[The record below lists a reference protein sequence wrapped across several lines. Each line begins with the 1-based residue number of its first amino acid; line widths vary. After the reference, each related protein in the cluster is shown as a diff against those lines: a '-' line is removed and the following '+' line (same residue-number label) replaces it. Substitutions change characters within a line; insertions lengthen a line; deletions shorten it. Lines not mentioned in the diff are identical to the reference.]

1 MFSSREPIVVAI
13 AFAVLLVIITSPVRS
28 CYSGLTVIPT
38 TDVVG
43 AGQYSL
49 DLQTD
54 GSLPVPRADFYLLNT
69 EFGIGDRFE
78 AGVDFDLSEDADPR
92 VLLNAK
98 YVFARNADNTRALA
112 AGISSLADGV
122 KSVPYV
128 TGMADLR
135 AFRLH
140 LGMLHQEGMDRWF
153 AGVDRELTDKLY
165 ACADYTNGDEN
176 YSSVGVNYQFTENT
190 GVFAGV
196 LFPNAGGD
204 TEFTLHLVFCGS
216 YRKE

>member
-1 MFSSREPIVVAI
+1 MTSRAPFAFTGLLAGLLAMIV
-13 AFAVLLVIITSPVRS
+13 SPAWS

-92 VLLNAK
+92 VLFNAK
-98 YVFARNADNTRALA
+98 YVLAQNADNTRVLA
-112 AGISSLADGV
+112 VGISSLADGV

-165 ACADYTNGDEN
+165 ACVDYTNGDEN
-176 YSSVGVNYQFTENT
+176 YSSVGVNYQFTEST
-190 GVFAGV
+190 GVFAGA

-216 YRKE
+216 YRKD